1 MKNISREELKGI
13 LENGGG
19 VTLVEALAERY
30 WRDGHLPG
38 AIQLDYP
45 EVRERAADVLP
56 DKDAKIVVYCAN
68 ESCQNSVKAAG
79 ELEALGYRNVYEYAG
94 GKQDWVEAG
103 LTLEK

>member
-1 MKNISREELKGI
+1 MKNISREEIKKI

-30 WRDGHLPG
+30 WEDGHLPG
-38 AIQLDYP
+38 ALQLDYT
-45 EVRERAADVLP
+45 EVRDRAGEILP

-68 ESCQNSVKAAG
+68 EACQNSVKAAG

-103 LTLEK
+103 LELER

>member
-1 MKNISREELKGI
+1 MKNISREEIKGI

-19 VTLVEALAERY
+19 VTIVEALAERY
-30 WRDGHLPG
+30 WKDGHLPG

-45 EVRERAADVLP
+45 EVRDRAGEVLP

-68 ESCQNSVKAAG
+68 EACQNSVKAAG
-79 ELEALGYRNVYEYAG
+79 ELEALGYTNVYEYAG

-103 LTLEK
+103 LELER